1 VTTRWANAVA
11 VRAYSA
17 GGAAPAKTADWD
29 SVEVDGLPEAAQ
41 RELMGLQ
48 KAVADMRDAV
58 ARSAYKGPEPD
69 FAGMR
74 KGTTM
79 PEIVDEF
86 EKAYK
91 GVKKPQTSS
100 PQIDN
105 IKSDFVEF
113 EAEAAKHVEHAK
125 KRITEL
131 DAELAAVKAQREKL
145 ATMTMDEYFE
155 AAPEMKKEL
164 DEKIKRDEWFTV

>member
-91 GVKKPQTSS
+91 GVTKPDAKSPEIEALRSS
-100 PQIDN
+100 
-105 IKSDFVEF
+105 FVEI
-113 EAEAAKHVEHAK
+113 EAEAKAHAEHAT
-125 KRITEL
+125 KRIAEL
-131 DAELAAVKAQREKL
+131 DLELKAIEEQRSKL
-145 ATMTMDEYFE
+145 GSITMDEYFQTN
-155 AAPEMKKEL
+155 PELKK
-164 DEKIKRDEWFTV
+164 KIDDRIKNDQWFEV